1 MTEIWF
7 DKMLLYKKIIWIE
20 FQLAAESQG
29 VVVSNDN
36 YRDLANENMEYK
48 KVVEERLLMYS
59 FVADRFMPPD
69 DPLGRSGPT
78 LDNFLRMQPKYV
90 VNNVEI
96 LVRFLFLLP
105 FLIAMWLFF
114 LFSFTEKVIRSHS
127 VRMAKNVRTEIN
139 ANFII
144 RNVEWDHI
152 NQ

>member
-96 LVRFLFLLP
+96 LVRFWFLLP